1 MLKEVLNCQDCN
13 YHTPLHVSSFF
24 GDFKASRIFTH
35 YGANTSS
42 AANAEAPLE
51 VGKDKFSRSVL

>member
-1 MLKEVLNCQDCN
+1 
-13 YHTPLHVSSFF
+13 LHVSSYF

-35 YGANTSS
+35 YGANTAS
-42 AANAEAPLE
+42 AATAEAPLE

>member
-1 MLKEVLNCQDCN
+1 
-13 YHTPLHVSSFF
+13 LHVSSYF

-35 YGANTSS
+35 YGANTAS